1 MKIRNESKR
10 VYNFNGGS
18 IAPGR
23 TIEVGDA
30 KIAKALIAN
39 YPGDLV
45 CLDTIKV
52 DAVIEAEKVP
62 EKKLT
67 KAKKDSKN

>member
-23 TIEVGDA
+23 TIEVGLFHPYR
-30 KIAKALIAN
+30 ILW
-39 YPGDLV
+39 
-45 CLDTIKV
+45 
-52 DAVIEAEKVP
+52 
-62 EKKLT
+62 
-67 KAKKDSKN
+67 